1 MKLYKKLK
9 QIKQDIQNLFDDLKY
24 IKNSSKSYDY
34 NDYKDMQKEKIIIDS
49 LLNCPVCGKKPK
61 IYRDYN
67 YEYMSYGAWCQIKC
81 KHIIGINFDTQCGK
95 STWDRALLGAVESWN
110 DMVINYRRN
119 KDG

>member
-24 IKNSSKSYDY
+24 IKNSSKFYNY
-34 NDYKDMQKEKIIIDS
+34 NDYKDIQKEKIIIDS

-67 YEYMSYGAWCQIKC
+67 FEHMFYGARCQIKC
-81 KHIIGINFDTQCGK
+81 KHIIGINFDTQCSK
-95 STWDRALLGAVESWN
+95 STWDRALFGAVESWN
-110 DMVINYRRN
+110 DMVINYRKN
-119 KDG
+119 KGG